1 MKLVGLYLNGIVF
14 ALGILA
20 ITGKKLIPGK
30 RPDTLLA
37 KIEAVHQ
44 RNAGVRHYRS
54 TGNRAGKELSEFQHT
69 QHGLSHGDDDII
81 EAIVMKNLIIRI
93 FHIMERSLKV
103 SSRGL
108 RILGDTAAGL
118 ASTVL
123 RSVGGVMNVLATLI
137 GKLSDSVD
145 GAIPKD
151 PMGKALVIGDSRT
164 NLVTTLKN
172 VAKLMSGMSH
182 ACIWGGEITETLTSG
197 LGEAVEDSFRGLE
210 LITRAG
216 HRAVHFIFMNDFV
229 HEEGSDT
236 MSKAPNKTA
245 HSLSHTIRH
254 MPTLA
259 ILDESEDYPSDE
271 FANSLQEKS
280 DQLAHELQ
288 AELAHIRKLGFSAG
302 SPTSGSSQHKEASKD
317 RGSTQTDS
325 VGGYRAQSSKAPL
338 ADDKTNSNDDEMSG
352 MLTGI
357 NDWVSWAEQQFTHTI
372 SPHLLLRT
380 DHGTASDWNDWLD
393 QATFGMGLLTL
404 LTAALFVLVWSVA
417 LVSFESAQRKASCLF
432 LLLLFTAMSLLW
444 VEYHQRRRLIHR
456 TASSAVAT
464 YLSQQV
470 EGFQYHPT
478 DLLEDELFY
487 EDGSM
492 VVVKITNQGWYN
504 LTANEKQ
511 QAENIAW
518 ANIMVSSLWTMYGN
532 DIDIHGVG
540 SYVNDLYEEML
551 TEALSNIPPGI
562 ANLRLKRF
570 DLGTNPP
577 FLKAIKG
584 LTYRNHS
591 CIRRLEDELLSASS
605 PNDQQDPRV
614 HYDGTKRGFA
624 AKVAEWEAR
633 FLRSSPFSGSTW
645 SSTKRVDD
653 PLTGLEER
661 YVSLMEQFMAS
672 LFQSRGA
679 KSARRAR
686 QAHKRSM
693 PRASSASSSRSSPA
707 NALDQDG
714 TLEMF
719 DTGKGLFDHFSVDCD
734 RLILDLDFVYMS
746 KDMDIVL
753 SLRPSDL
760 RSVMPDVSV
769 TLSEVRLVGEVRLA
783 IQLTKDYPF
792 FGNATVCYCVFA
804 RSFRLF
810 NRCAF
815 CHCNH

>member
-1 MKLVGLYLNGIVF
+1 MKTMKVVSLYLNGIVL
-14 ALGILA
+14 ALLVLVVA
-20 ITGKKLIPGK
+20 GKKLVPGK
-30 RPDTLLA
+30 RAETLLN
-37 KIEAVHQ
+37 KIEAIHQ
-44 RNAGVRHYRS
+44 RNAGVRNYRS
-54 TGNRAGKELSEFQHT
+54 TGNRAGKELSEFQHN
-69 QHGLSHGDDDII
+69 QHGLSHEDDDII
-81 EAIVMKNLIIRI
+81 EAIVMKNLIIRM

-103 SSRGL
+103 SSHGL

-137 GKLSDSVD
+137 GKLSDRVD

-229 HEEGSDT
+229 HEEGGDT
-236 MSKAPNKTA
+236 MLTTPNKTA
-245 HSLSHTIRH
+245 HSLSHAIRH
-254 MPTLA
+254 MPALS
-259 ILDESEDYPSDE
+259 ILDESEHYQSDE
-271 FANSLQEKS
+271 FSNSLQEKS
-280 DQLAHELQ
+280 DQLAHDLQ
-288 AELAHIRKLGFSAG
+288 AELAHIRKLGFSAD
-302 SPTSGSSQHKEASKD
+302 SPASGSNQHKGASKD
-317 RGSTQTDS
+317 SGSHSDT
-325 VGGYRAQSSKAPL
+325 VGGYHSQSSPSIEDRSISK
-338 ADDKTNSNDDEMSG
+338 DDEMSG
-352 MLTGI
+352 MMTGF
-357 NDWVSWAEQQFTHTI
+357 NDLVSWFERQFSHAM
-372 SPHLLLRT
+372 SPPRT
-380 DHGTASDWNDWLD
+380 SNNGAALDWNNWLD

-404 LTAALFVLVWSVA
+404 LTAALFALVWSVA
-417 LVSFESAQRKASCLF
+417 LLSFESAQRKASCLF
-432 LLLLFTAMSLLW
+432 LLLLFTATSLLW
-444 VEYHQRRRLIHR
+444 LEYHQRRRLIHR

-470 EGFQYHPT
+470 EGFHYHPT
-478 DLLEDELFY
+478 DLIEDELFY
-487 EDGSM
+487 EDGTM
-492 VVVKITNQGWYN
+492 AVVKITNQGWYN
-504 LTANEKQ
+504 LTVNEKQ

-518 ANIMVSSLWTMYGN
+518 ANVMVSSLWTMYGN

-551 TEALSNIPPGI
+551 TDALSNIPPGI

-591 CIRRLEDELLSASS
+591 CIRRLEEELLSASS
-605 PNDQQDPRV
+605 SNDHHDPRV
-614 HYDGTKRGFA
+614 HYDGAKRGFA

-645 SSTKRVDD
+645 SSGQHAED
-653 PLTGLEER
+653 PLAGLEER

-693 PRASSASSSRSSPA
+693 AKASASSRSPPA
-707 NALDQDG
+707 KPLDQDG
-714 TLEMF
+714 DLEML

-734 RLILDLDFVYMS
+734 RLIMDLDFVHMS

-760 RSVMPDVSV
+760 RSVMPDISV

-792 FGNATVCYCVFA
+792 LGNATVCSA
-804 RSFRLF
+804 SLPR
-810 NRCAF
+810 
-815 CHCNH
+815 